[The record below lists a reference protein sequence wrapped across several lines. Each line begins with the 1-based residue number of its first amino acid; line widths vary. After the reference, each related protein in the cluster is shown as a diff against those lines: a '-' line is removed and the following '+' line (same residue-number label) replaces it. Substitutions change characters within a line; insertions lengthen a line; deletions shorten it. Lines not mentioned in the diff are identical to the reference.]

1 MNKVDRTILPDG
13 MVDVLATIGQNVRRL
28 RSEKGFTLQT
38 LAKRTRLSPSML
50 SLVERGKA
58 GSSIGTLVVL
68 ASALGAE
75 MSDLLGD
82 HPRDDELVS
91 RSKSQRVVETADGV
105 SRRIVRNDRKRG
117 IEIAINEYRPAT
129 ASSPVPV
136 RHAGFEYGIVLQGRL
151 EITVQGQKH
160 VLSSGDSI
168 AYPSTQ
174 PHRIANVGAKRA
186 RALWINLRS
195 E

>member
-1 MNKVDRTILPDG
+1 
-13 MVDVLATIGQNVRRL
+13 MVDVLASIGQNVRRL
-28 RSEKGFTLQT
+28 RTEKGFTLQA

-58 GSSIGTLVVL
+58 GSSIGTLMVL
-68 ASALGAE
+68 ASALDVE
-75 MSDLLGD
+75 MGDLLGESA
-82 HPRDDELVS
+82 REDDLVS
-91 RSKSQRVVETADGV
+91 RVKSQRVVETADGV
-105 SRRIVRNDRKRG
+105 SRRIVRNDRQRG
-117 IEIAINEYRPAT
+117 VEIAVNEYRPAT

-151 EITVQGQKH
+151 EVTVQGQTH
-160 VLSSGDSI
+160 VLGVGDSI

-186 RALWINLRS
+186 RALWINMRRG
-195 E
+195 

>member
-91 RSKSQRVVETADGV
+91 RSKAQRVVETADGV
-105 SRRIVRNDRKRG
+105 SRRIVRN
-117 IEIAINEYRPAT
+117 
-129 ASSPVPV
+129 
-136 RHAGFEYGIVLQGRL
+136 
-151 EITVQGQKH
+151 GQH
-160 VLSSGDSI
+160 VMEMD
-168 AYPSTQ
+168 Q
-174 PHRIANVGAKRA
+174 PPR
-186 RALWINLRS
+186 